1 MEKTDYCVSNKY
13 LLVLDFCP
21 STVRTWVNF
30 FSGVSVWIDPKTGDS
45 GTGPAF
51 PTQLVTNRPTIL
63 GQPLGPPSTSER
75 LRWSIDEP
83 CLPRSGPDLGL
94 LGGVS
99 ENISRQIMKT
109 QGEKAL
115 RDSKAGDTKDAREI
129 FLHYC
134 GCLRS
139 RSARNRGIIFTV
151 PALDLKLSWILLL
164 SPNS

>member
-1 MEKTDYCVSNKY
+1 MKFS
-13 LLVLDFCP
+13 
-21 STVRTWVNF
+21 
-30 FSGVSVWIDPKTGDS
+30 SGVSVWINPKTGDS

-51 PTQLVTNRPTIL
+51 PTQLVTHRPTIL
-63 GQPLGPPSTSER
+63 GQPLGPPSTSEH

-94 LGGVS
+94 LGDVS
-99 ENISRQIMKT
+99 EDIAHQIMKT

-115 RDSKAGDTKDAREI
+115 SDSKAGDTKDSREV

-134 GCLRS
+134 ERLCS

-151 PALDLKLSWILLL
+151 PASDLKLSWILLL
-164 SPNS
+164 RPDS